1 MTKFISNASKRRFQ
15 NLKTHAK
22 PIKNLD
28 ELLAALQENDPR
40 LPQHN
45 DPALAHH
52 SCTTH
57 FRFGSTDWSSLPTFG
72 GQAPDDCSEV
82 WSWDADRV
90 LVGTCSDDAR
100 ITDRDAEAWLH
111 L

>member
-28 ELLAALQENDPR
+28 ELLISLKENDPR
-40 LPQHN
+40 LPQH
-45 DPALAHH
+45 
-52 SCTTH
+52 
-57 FRFGSTDWSSLPTFG
+57 FGGTDWSSLPTFG
-72 GQAPDDCSEV
+72 GKTPADCSEV
-82 WSWDADRV
+82 WSWDVDRV

-100 ITDRDAEAWLH
+100 ITDRDEETWLH

>member
-15 NLKTHAK
+15 NLKSHAK

-28 ELLAALQENDPR
+28 ELLAALKENDPR
-40 LPQHN
+40 FG
-45 DPALAHH
+45 ALLAVAAG
-52 SCTTH
+52 
-57 FRFGSTDWSSLPTFG
+57 GSSAKCCSLPTFG
-72 GQAPDDCSEV
+72 GLAPDDCSEV

-90 LVGTCSDDAR
+90 LIGTCSDDAR
-100 ITDRDAEAWLH
+100 IVERDAEAWLH